1 LRTLAP
7 PDPREWE
14 ARASW
19 FWAAHDANAGPAPLD
34 LDARRE
40 ALLADL
46 ELAFCAGAWGAVVLL
61 AWSLVE
67 PVDRAREAR
76 AEPPSPDL
84 DWLRERR
91 NALAHGAAGA
101 AAAEP
106 GREEAE
112 GAVRVAFRQLFAEAW
127 R

>member
-1 LRTLAP
+1 MLAP
-7 PDPREWE
+7 PDRRDWE
-14 ARASW
+14 ARAGW

-46 ELAFCAGAWGAVVLL
+46 ELSFCAGAWVAVVLL

-101 AAAEP
+101 VAAEP

>member
-1 LRTLAP
+1 M
-7 PDPREWE
+7 WE
-14 ARASW
+14 ARAGW
-19 FWAAHDANAGPAPLD
+19 FWAAHDANAGPVPLD

-46 ELAFCAGAWGAVVLL
+46 EIAFCAGAWSAVLLL

-76 AEPPSPDL
+76 ADAPSPDL

-91 NALAHGAAGA
+91 NGLAHGGNGA
-101 AAAEP
+101 ASPVP

-112 GAVRVAFRQLFAEAW
+112 GAVRVVFRQLFAEAW

>member
-14 ARASW
+14 ARARW

>member
-1 LRTLAP
+1 M
-7 PDPREWE
+7 
-14 ARASW
+14 
-19 FWAAHDANAGPAPLD
+19 
-34 LDARRE
+34 
-40 ALLADL
+40 
-46 ELAFCAGAWGAVVLL
+46 VLL

-67 PVDRAREAR
+67 PVDRARESR

-91 NALAHGAAGA
+91 NTLAHGAAGA
-101 AAAEP
+101 VAAEP